1 MSNLQGFSLYLCVLF
16 IHLFPAGF
24 RENLCAAARQA
35 VLIQIAFRV
44 GYRSL
49 LANKHSWTEPS
60 HIPASTQIKTG
71 QSWGGVER
79 APPAEEEQATS
90 TLVGWM
96 SEPATCPHVAAKAGT
111 LLWPVLYA
119 TCWSSLCSGESQQ
132 KREKKEENP
141 TGQLLTL
148 CWQDDVRQNGFKI
161 CSPLF

>member
-71 QSWGGVER
+71 QSWGGVES

-90 TLVGWM
+90 TLVGWTSNLPTRG
-96 SEPATCPHVAAKAGT
+96 SEGRHPALTSPICHVLKQFAQWWITTK
-111 LLWPVLYA
+111 
-119 TCWSSLCSGESQQ
+119 
-132 KREKKEENP
+132 KREKRRKP
-141 TGQLLTL
+141 SRSASDPLVTGW
-148 CWQDDVRQNGFKI
+148 CEAEWI
-161 CSPLF
+161 